1 MEVEFICFF
10 SYGKKL
16 LTLQLTVMLF
26 LSCKSFDSVKSFM
39 KKIKNN
45 FKELKTNLKMSWY
58 FVREEKLYFIILVI
72 LSLMLAGL
80 SFIIPMLSAQLL
92 LKLTDGLLK
101 DLMLVAIIIF
111 FIEILRNVILYF
123 FRKIFELYSIKATTN
138 AQIKMFEETLKI
150 KTAVIED
157 NTTGMFIDRINND
170 TEDIINTFSNLC
182 SVFINMISNAGVF
195 LAVFVINK
203 YMFIYFVLSFIVI
216 AVIENKRNNIYY
228 ERTKKLRL
236 IDEKKTGLISEIV
249 RGLQDIKLLNAQ
261 SGILKRTRRQLKDIN
276 DERIGIVKVT
286 SNFQFIS
293 GSVSDLFDVIFY
305 ALGCLLVYLNSLTI
319 ANFVIIYTYKSRIEN
334 LLSFYNSFSMHV
346 RNFNLSATRVFEVI
360 GNTFDKE
367 SDKGKNINR
376 INGKIEFKNVSF
388 AYSKDNVLNNISFTI
403 NKGERIGF
411 VGSSGSGKSTIFK
424 LLTKLYSLNE
434 GKILID
440 GEDINNISNK
450 TLRKNISLISQNPYI
465 FNFSILDNLK
475 IGNLDASNDE
485 VIESCKKAD
494 IYDVIMNL
502 DDKFNSFVGEGGIT
516 LSGGEKQRLAIAR
529 TLLTR
534 SNIILFDEA
543 TSALDNVT
551 QDKVQKAIY
560 GLDKD
565 KTILIIAHRLSTINK
580 CDRIVVVDDGN
591 IVDIGTHKELYK
603 RCSKYRELYDCEAV

>member
-1 MEVEFICFF
+1 
-10 SYGKKL
+10 
-16 LTLQLTVMLF
+16 
-26 LSCKSFDSVKSFM
+26 
-39 KKIKNN
+39 
-45 FKELKTNLKMSWY
+45 MSWY
-58 FVREEKLYFIILVI
+58 FVREEKLYFVLIVFLSIL
-72 LSLMLAGL
+72 LAGIG
-80 SFIIPMLSAQLL
+80 FIIPLLSAQLL

-101 DLMLVAIIIF
+101 DLMIVAIIMF
-111 FIEILRNVILYF
+111 FVEMLRNVVTYF
-123 FRKIFELYSIKATTN
+123 LRKYFELYSIKAITN

-150 KTAVIED
+150 KAAEIED

-170 TEDIINTFSNLC
+170 TEDIVTTFSHLC
-182 SVFINMISNAGVF
+182 TVIINIISNLGVF
-195 LAVFVINK
+195 LAVFVINR
-203 YMFIYFVLSFIVI
+203 YMFLYFVISFIIIVI
-216 AVIENKRNNIYY
+216 IENKRTNIYY

-261 SGILKRTRRQLKDIN
+261 VGILKKTKKQLQDIN
-276 DERIGIVKVT
+276 DERKGIIKVT

-293 GSVSDLFDVIFY
+293 GSVSDLFNVIFF
-305 ALGCLLVYLNSLTI
+305 ALGSLLVHLNSLSI
-319 ANFVIIYTYKSRIEN
+319 ASFVVLYTYKSRIDN
-334 LLSFYNSFSMHV
+334 LLNFYNSFVMYV
-346 RNFNLSATRVFEVI
+346 KNFNLSATRVFEVI
-360 GNTFDKE
+360 GDTFDKE
-367 SDKGKNINR
+367 SDKGKDINKL
-376 INGKIEFKNVSF
+376 NGRIEFKDVSF
-388 AYSKDNVLNNISFTI
+388 AYDKDNVLNKINFTI

-424 LLTKLYSLNE
+424 LLTKLYSLEE
-434 GKILID
+434 GHILID

-450 TLRKNISLISQNPYI
+450 TLRKNISLIPQNPYI
-465 FNFSILDNLK
+465 FNFSVLDNLK
-475 IGNLDASNDE
+475 IGNLDASCDE
-485 VIESCKKAD
+485 VIDACKKVD

-502 DDKFNSFVGEGGIT
+502 DDKFNTFVGEGGVM

-529 TLLTR
+529 TLLTK

-565 KTILIIAHRLSTINK
+565 KTILIIAHRLSTVNK

-603 RCSKYRELYDCEAV
+603 RCNKYRELYDCEIA

>member
-1 MEVEFICFF
+1 
-10 SYGKKL
+10 
-16 LTLQLTVMLF
+16 
-26 LSCKSFDSVKSFM
+26 
-39 KKIKNN
+39 
-45 FKELKTNLKMSWY
+45 MSWY
-58 FVREEKLYFIILVI
+58 FVREEKLYFVLIVFLSIL
-72 LSLMLAGL
+72 LAGIG
-80 SFIIPMLSAQLL
+80 FIIPLLSAQLL

-101 DLMLVAIIIF
+101 DLMIVAIIMF
-111 FIEILRNVILYF
+111 FVEMLRNVVTYF
-123 FRKIFELYSIKATTN
+123 LRKYFELYSIKAITN

-150 KTAVIED
+150 KAAEIED

-170 TEDIINTFSNLC
+170 TEDIVTTFSHLC
-182 SVFINMISNAGVF
+182 IVIINIISNLGVF
-195 LAVFVINK
+195 LAVFVINR
-203 YMFIYFVLSFIVI
+203 YMFLYFVISFIIIVI
-216 AVIENKRNNIYY
+216 IENKRTNIYY

-261 SGILKRTRRQLKDIN
+261 VGILKKTKKQLQDIN
-276 DERIGIVKVT
+276 DERKGIIKVT

-293 GSVSDLFDVIFY
+293 GSVSDLFNVIFF
-305 ALGCLLVYLNSLTI
+305 ALGSLLVHLNSLSI
-319 ANFVIIYTYKSRIEN
+319 ASFVVLYTYKSRIDN
-334 LLSFYNSFSMHV
+334 LLNFYNSFVMYV
-346 RNFNLSATRVFEVI
+346 KNFNLSATRVSEVI
-360 GNTFDKE
+360 GDTFDKE
-367 SDKGKNINR
+367 SDKGKDINKL
-376 INGKIEFKNVSF
+376 NGRIEFKDVSF
-388 AYSKDNVLNNISFTI
+388 AYDKDNVLNKINFTI

-424 LLTKLYSLNE
+424 LLTKLYSLEE
-434 GKILID
+434 GHILID

-450 TLRKNISLISQNPYI
+450 TLRKNISLIPQNPYI
-465 FNFSILDNLK
+465 FNFSVLDNLK
-475 IGNLDASNDE
+475 IGNLDASCDE
-485 VIESCKKAD
+485 VIDACKKVD

-502 DDKFNSFVGEGGIT
+502 DDKFNTFVGEGGVM

-529 TLLTR
+529 TLLTK

-565 KTILIIAHRLSTINK
+565 KTILIIAHRLSTVNK

-603 RCSKYRELYDCEAV
+603 RCSKYRELYDCEIA

>member
-1 MEVEFICFF
+1 
-10 SYGKKL
+10 
-16 LTLQLTVMLF
+16 
-26 LSCKSFDSVKSFM
+26 M
-39 KKIKNN
+39 KKIKKD

-388 AYSKDNVLNNISFTI
+388 AYSKDNVLNNINFII
-403 NKGERIGF
+403 NPGERIGF

-424 LLTKLYSLNE
+424 LLTKLYSLEE
-434 GKILID
+434 GHILID

-450 TLRKNISLISQNPYI
+450 ALRKNISLIPQNPYI
-465 FNFSILDNLK
+465 FNFSVLDNLK

-485 VIESCKKAD
+485 VKEACKKAD
-494 IYDVIMNL
+494 IYNVIMNL
-502 DDKFNSFVGEGGIT
+502 DDKFNTFVGEGGVM

-529 TLLTR
+529 TLLKK

-565 KTILIIAHRLSTINK
+565 KTILIIAHRLSTVNK
-580 CDRIVVVDDGN
+580 CDKIIVVDDGD

-603 RCSKYRELYDCEAV
+603 RCSKYRELYDCEIA

>member
-1 MEVEFICFF
+1 
-10 SYGKKL
+10 
-16 LTLQLTVMLF
+16 
-26 LSCKSFDSVKSFM
+26 M
-39 KKIKNN
+39 KKIKKD

-101 DLMLVAIIIF
+101 DLMLVGIIIF

-388 AYSKDNVLNNISFTI
+388 AYSKDNVLNNINFII
-403 NKGERIGF
+403 NPGERIGF

-424 LLTKLYSLNE
+424 LLTKLYSLEE
-434 GKILID
+434 GHILID

-450 TLRKNISLISQNPYI
+450 ALRKNISLIPQNPYI
-465 FNFSILDNLK
+465 FNFSVLDNLK

-485 VIESCKKAD
+485 VKEACKKTD
-494 IYDVIMNL
+494 IYNVIMNL
-502 DDKFNSFVGEGGIT
+502 DDKFNTFVGEGGVM

-529 TLLTR
+529 TLLKK

-565 KTILIIAHRLSTINK
+565 KTILIIAHRLSTVNK
-580 CDRIVVVDDGN
+580 CDKIIVVDDGN

-603 RCSKYRELYDCEAV
+603 RCSKYRELYDCEIA

>member
-1 MEVEFICFF
+1 
-10 SYGKKL
+10 
-16 LTLQLTVMLF
+16 
-26 LSCKSFDSVKSFM
+26 M
-39 KKIKNN
+39 KKIKKD

-276 DERIGIVKVT
+276 DERIGIVKIT

-388 AYSKDNVLNNISFTI
+388 AYSKDNVLNNINFII
-403 NKGERIGF
+403 NPGERIGF

-440 GEDINNISNK
+440 EEDINNISNK
-450 TLRKNISLISQNPYI
+450 SLRKNISLISQNPYI
-465 FNFSILDNLK
+465 FNFSVLDNLK

-485 VIESCKKAD
+485 VKDACKKAD
-494 IYDVIMNL
+494 IYDVIMDL
-502 DDKFNSFVGEGGIT
+502 DDKFNTFVGEGGVM

-529 TLLTR
+529 TLLKK

-565 KTILIIAHRLSTINK
+565 KTILIIAHRLSTVNK

-603 RCSKYRELYDCEAV
+603 RCSKYRELYDCEIV

>member
-1 MEVEFICFF
+1 
-10 SYGKKL
+10 
-16 LTLQLTVMLF
+16 
-26 LSCKSFDSVKSFM
+26 M
-39 KKIKNN
+39 KKIKKNLG
-45 FKELKTNLKMSWY
+45 ELKTNLKMSWY
-58 FVREEKLYFIILVI
+58 FVREEKLYFVLIVFLSIL
-72 LSLMLAGL
+72 LAGL

-388 AYSKDNVLNNISFTI
+388 AYDKDNVLNNISFTI

-450 TLRKNISLISQNPYI
+450 SLRKNISLIPQNPYI
-465 FNFSILDNLK
+465 FNFSVLDNLK
-475 IGNLDASNDE
+475 IGNLDASCDE
-485 VIESCKKAD
+485 VIDACKKAD

-502 DDKFNSFVGEGGIT
+502 DDKFNTFVGEGGVM

-529 TLLTR
+529 TLLTK

-565 KTILIIAHRLSTINK
+565 KTILIIAHRLSTVNK

-603 RCSKYRELYDCEAV
+603 RCSKYRELYDCEIV

>member
-1 MEVEFICFF
+1 
-10 SYGKKL
+10 
-16 LTLQLTVMLF
+16 
-26 LSCKSFDSVKSFM
+26 M

-58 FVREEKLYFIILVI
+58 FVRVEKLYFIILVI

-388 AYSKDNVLNNISFTI
+388 AYSKDNVLNNINFII
-403 NKGERIGF
+403 NPGERIGF

-424 LLTKLYSLNE
+424 LLTKLYSLEE
-434 GKILID
+434 GHILID

-450 TLRKNISLISQNPYI
+450 ALRKNISLIPQNPYI
-465 FNFSILDNLK
+465 FNFSVLDNLK
-475 IGNLDASNDE
+475 IGNLDASNNE

-494 IYDVIMNL
+494 IYNVIMNL
-502 DDKFNSFVGEGGIT
+502 DDKFNTFVGEGGVM
-516 LSGGEKQRLAIAR
+516 LSGGEKQRFAIAR
-529 TLLTR
+529 TLLKK

-565 KTILIIAHRLSTINK
+565 KTILIIAHRLSTVNK
-580 CDRIVVVDDGN
+580 CDRIIVVDDGN

-603 RCSKYRELYDCEAV
+603 RCSKYRELYDCEMS

>member
-1 MEVEFICFF
+1 
-10 SYGKKL
+10 
-16 LTLQLTVMLF
+16 
-26 LSCKSFDSVKSFM
+26 M
-39 KKIKNN
+39 KKIKKNLGD
-45 FKELKTNLKMSWY
+45 LKTNLKMSWY
-58 FVREEKLYFIILVI
+58 FVREEKLYFVLIVFLSIL
-72 LSLMLAGL
+72 LAGIG
-80 SFIIPMLSAQLL
+80 FIIPLLSAQLL

-101 DLMLVAIIIF
+101 DLMIVAIIMF
-111 FIEILRNVILYF
+111 FVEMLRNVVTYF
-123 FRKIFELYSIKATTN
+123 LRKYFELYSIKATTN

-150 KTAVIED
+150 KAAEIED

-170 TEDIINTFSNLC
+170 TEDIVTTFSHLC
-182 SVFINMISNAGVF
+182 TVIINIISNLGVF
-195 LAVFVINK
+195 LAVFVINR
-203 YMFIYFVLSFIVI
+203 YMFLYFVISFIIIVI
-216 AVIENKRNNIYY
+216 IENKRTNIYY

-261 SGILKRTRRQLKDIN
+261 VGILKKTKKQLQDIN
-276 DERIGIVKVT
+276 DERKGIIKVT

-293 GSVSDLFDVIFY
+293 GSVSDLFNVIFF
-305 ALGCLLVYLNSLTI
+305 ALGSLLVHLNSLSI
-319 ANFVIIYTYKSRIEN
+319 VSFVVLYTYKSRIDN
-334 LLSFYNSFSMHV
+334 LLNFYNSFVMYV
-346 RNFNLSATRVFEVI
+346 KNFNLSATRVFEVI
-360 GNTFDKE
+360 GDTFDKE
-367 SDKGKNINR
+367 SDKGKDINKL
-376 INGKIEFKNVSF
+376 NGKIEFKDVSF
-388 AYSKDNVLNNISFTI
+388 AYDKDNVLNKINFTI

-424 LLTKLYSLNE
+424 LLTKLYSLEE
-434 GKILID
+434 GHILID

-450 TLRKNISLISQNPYI
+450 TLRKNISLIPQNPYI
-465 FNFSILDNLK
+465 FNFSVLDNLK
-475 IGNLDASNDE
+475 IGNLDASCDE
-485 VIESCKKAD
+485 VIDACKKAD

-502 DDKFNSFVGEGGIT
+502 DDKFNTFVGEGGVM

-529 TLLTR
+529 TLLTK

-565 KTILIIAHRLSTINK
+565 KTILIIAHRLSTVNK

-603 RCSKYRELYDCEAV
+603 RCSKYRELYDCEIV

>member
-1 MEVEFICFF
+1 
-10 SYGKKL
+10 
-16 LTLQLTVMLF
+16 
-26 LSCKSFDSVKSFM
+26 M
-39 KKIKNN
+39 KKIKKD

-276 DERIGIVKVT
+276 DERIGIVKIT

-388 AYSKDNVLNNISFTI
+388 AYSKDNVLNNINFII
-403 NKGERIGF
+403 NPGERIGF

-440 GEDINNISNK
+440 EEDINNISNK
-450 TLRKNISLISQNPYI
+450 SLRKNISLISQNPYI
-465 FNFSILDNLK
+465 FNFSVLDNLK

-485 VIESCKKAD
+485 VKEACKKAD
-494 IYDVIMNL
+494 IYDVIMDL
-502 DDKFNSFVGEGGIT
+502 DDKFNTFVGEGGVM

-529 TLLTR
+529 TLLKK

-565 KTILIIAHRLSTINK
+565 KTILIIAHRLSTVNK

-603 RCSKYRELYDCEAV
+603 RCSKYRELYDCEIV

>member
-1 MEVEFICFF
+1 
-10 SYGKKL
+10 
-16 LTLQLTVMLF
+16 
-26 LSCKSFDSVKSFM
+26 M

-261 SGILKRTRRQLKDIN
+261 TGILKRTRRQLKDIN

-388 AYSKDNVLNNISFTI
+388 AYSKDNVLNNINFII
-403 NKGERIGF
+403 NPGERIGF

-440 GEDINNISNK
+440 EEDINNISNK
-450 TLRKNISLISQNPYI
+450 SLRKNISLISQNPYI
-465 FNFSILDNLK
+465 FNFSVLDNLK

-485 VIESCKKAD
+485 VKEACKKTD
-494 IYDVIMNL
+494 IYNVIMNL
-502 DDKFNSFVGEGGIT
+502 DDKFNTFVGEGGVM

-529 TLLTR
+529 TLLTK

-565 KTILIIAHRLSTINK
+565 KTILIIAHRLSTVNK

-603 RCSKYRELYDCEAV
+603 RCSKYRELYDCEMS

>member
-1 MEVEFICFF
+1 
-10 SYGKKL
+10 
-16 LTLQLTVMLF
+16 
-26 LSCKSFDSVKSFM
+26 M
-39 KKIKNN
+39 KKIKKD

-101 DLMLVAIIIF
+101 HLMLVGIIIF

-388 AYSKDNVLNNISFTI
+388 AYSKDNVLNNINFII
-403 NKGERIGF
+403 NPGERIGF

-424 LLTKLYSLNE
+424 LLTKLYSLEE
-434 GKILID
+434 GHILID

-450 TLRKNISLISQNPYI
+450 ALRKNISLIPQNPYI
-465 FNFSILDNLK
+465 FNFSVLDNLK

-485 VIESCKKAD
+485 VKEACKKAD
-494 IYDVIMNL
+494 IYNVIMNL
-502 DDKFNSFVGEGGIT
+502 DDKFNTFVGEGGVM

-529 TLLTR
+529 TLLTK

-565 KTILIIAHRLSTINK
+565 KTILIIAHRLSTVNK
-580 CDRIVVVDDGN
+580 CDKIIVVDDGN

-603 RCSKYRELYDCEAV
+603 RCSKYRELYDCEIA

>member
-1 MEVEFICFF
+1 
-10 SYGKKL
+10 
-16 LTLQLTVMLF
+16 
-26 LSCKSFDSVKSFM
+26 M

-80 SFIIPMLSAQLL
+80 SFIIPLFSAQLL

-203 YMFIYFVLSFIVI
+203 YMFIYFVLSFIII

-388 AYSKDNVLNNISFTI
+388 AYSKDNVLNNINFII
-403 NKGERIGF
+403 NPGERIGF

-424 LLTKLYSLNE
+424 LLTKLYSLEE
-434 GKILID
+434 GHILID

-450 TLRKNISLISQNPYI
+450 ALRKNISLIPQNPYI
-465 FNFSILDNLK
+465 FNFSVLDNLK

-485 VIESCKKAD
+485 VKEACKKTD
-494 IYDVIMNL
+494 IYNVIMNL
-502 DDKFNSFVGEGGIT
+502 DDKFNTFVGEGGVM

-529 TLLTR
+529 TLLTK

-565 KTILIIAHRLSTINK
+565 KTILIIAHRLSTVNK
-580 CDRIVVVDDGN
+580 CDKIIVVDDGN

-603 RCSKYRELYDCEAV
+603 RCSKYRELYDCEIA

>member
-1 MEVEFICFF
+1 
-10 SYGKKL
+10 
-16 LTLQLTVMLF
+16 
-26 LSCKSFDSVKSFM
+26 M

-388 AYSKDNVLNNISFTI
+388 AYSKDNVLNNINFII
-403 NKGERIGF
+403 NPGERIGF

-424 LLTKLYSLNE
+424 LLTKLYSLEE
-434 GKILID
+434 GHILID

-450 TLRKNISLISQNPYI
+450 ALRKKISLIPQNPYI
-465 FNFSILDNLK
+465 FNFSVLDNLK

-485 VIESCKKAD
+485 VKEACKKTD
-494 IYDVIMNL
+494 IYNVIMNL
-502 DDKFNSFVGEGGIT
+502 DDKFNTFVGEGGVM

-529 TLLTR
+529 TLLTK

-565 KTILIIAHRLSTINK
+565 KTILIIAHRLSTVNK
-580 CDRIVVVDDGN
+580 CDKIIVVDDGN

-603 RCSKYRELYDCEAV
+603 RCSKYRELYDCEIV

>member
-1 MEVEFICFF
+1 M
-10 SYGKKL
+10 
-16 LTLQLTVMLF
+16 
-26 LSCKSFDSVKSFM
+26 
-39 KKIKNN
+39 
-45 FKELKTNLKMSWY
+45 
-58 FVREEKLYFIILVI
+58 
-72 LSLMLAGL
+72 MLAGL
-80 SFIIPMLSAQLL
+80 SFIIPLLSAQLL

-138 AQIKMFEETLKI
+138 AQIKIFEETLKI

-203 YMFIYFVLSFIVI
+203 YMFIYFVFSFIII

-261 SGILKRTRRQLKDIN
+261 SGILKRTKRQLKDIN
-276 DERIGIVKVT
+276 DERVDIVKVT

-293 GSVSDLFDVIFY
+293 GSVSNLFDVMFF

-319 ANFVIIYTYKSRIEN
+319 ASFVILYTYKSRIEN
-334 LLSFYNSFSMHV
+334 LLSFYNSFAMYV
-346 RNFNLSATRVFEVI
+346 KRFNLSATRVFEVI
-360 GNTFDKE
+360 GDTFDKE
-367 SDKGKNINR
+367 SDNGKNINKL
-376 INGKIEFKNVSF
+376 NGKIEFKDVSF
-388 AYSKDNVLNNISFTI
+388 AYSKDNVLNNINFII
-403 NKGERIGF
+403 NPGERIGF
-411 VGSSGSGKSTIFK
+411 VGSSGSGKSTIFR
-424 LLTKLYSLNE
+424 LLTKLYSVDDGE
-434 GKILID
+434 IFID
-440 GEDINNISNK
+440 GEDINNISNMS
-450 TLRKNISLISQNPYI
+450 LRKNISLIPQNPYI
-465 FNFSILDNLK
+465 FNFSVLENLK
-475 IGNLDASNDE
+475 IGNLDVSNNE
-485 VIESCKKAD
+485 VVDACKKAD

-502 DDKFNSFVGEGGIT
+502 DDKFNTFVGEGGVM

-529 TLLTR
+529 TLLTK

-565 KTILIIAHRLSTINK
+565 KTILIIAHRLSTVNK

-591 IVDIGTHKELYK
+591 IFDIGTHKELYK
-603 RCSKYRELYDCEAV
+603 RCSKYRELYDCEIV

>member
-1 MEVEFICFF
+1 
-10 SYGKKL
+10 
-16 LTLQLTVMLF
+16 
-26 LSCKSFDSVKSFM
+26 M

-45 FKELKTNLKMSWY
+45 FKELKTNLKMCWY
-58 FVREEKLYFIILVI
+58 FVKEEKPYFVLLAI
-72 LSLMLAGL
+72 LSLVLAGIG
-80 SFIIPMLSAQLL
+80 FILPLFSAQLL

-111 FIEILRNVILYF
+111 FIEIFRNIVAYF
-123 FRKIFELYSIKATTN
+123 FRRIFELYSIKATTN

-150 KTAVIED
+150 KTSELED
-157 NTTGMFIDRINND
+157 NTTGMFVDRINND
-170 TEDIINTFSNLC
+170 TEEIINTFSQLC
-182 SVFINMISNAGVF
+182 SVTINIISNIGVF

-203 YMFIYFVLSFIVI
+203 YMFLYFVISFIIIVI
-216 AVIENKRNNIYY
+216 IETKRTNIYY
-228 ERTKKLRL
+228 ERTKKMRL
-236 IDEKKTGLISEIV
+236 ISEKKTGLISEIV

-261 SGILKRTRRQLKDIN
+261 SGILKKTRKQLQDIN

-293 GSVSDLFDVIFY
+293 GSVSDLFDVIFF
-305 ALGCLLVYLNSLTI
+305 ALGSLLVYLNSLTI

-376 INGKIEFKNVSF
+376 INGKIEFKDVSF

-434 GKILID
+434 GKILVD
-440 GEDINNISNK
+440 GEDINDISNK
-450 TLRKNISLISQNPYI
+450 SLRKNISLISQSPYI
-465 FNFSILDNLK
+465 FNFSVLDNLK

-485 VIESCKKAD
+485 VKEACKKAD
-494 IYDVIMNL
+494 IYDVIMDL
-502 DDKFNSFVGEGGIT
+502 DDKFNTFVGEGGVM

-529 TLLTR
+529 TLLTK
-534 SNIILFDEA
+534 SNIIFLM
-543 TSALDNVT
+543 
-551 QDKVQKAIY
+551 
-560 GLDKD
+560 
-565 KTILIIAHRLSTINK
+565 
-580 CDRIVVVDDGN
+580 
-591 IVDIGTHKELYK
+591 K
-603 RCSKYRELYDCEAV
+603 RQVL

>member
-1 MEVEFICFF
+1 
-10 SYGKKL
+10 
-16 LTLQLTVMLF
+16 
-26 LSCKSFDSVKSFM
+26 M

-334 LLSFYNSFSMHV
+334 LLSFYNSFSMHA

-450 TLRKNISLISQNPYI
+450 SLRKNISLISQSPYI

-502 DDKFNSFVGEGGIT
+502 DDKFNSFVGEGGVM

>member
-1 MEVEFICFF
+1 
-10 SYGKKL
+10 
-16 LTLQLTVMLF
+16 
-26 LSCKSFDSVKSFM
+26 M

-450 TLRKNISLISQNPYI
+450 SLRKNISLISQNPYI

-502 DDKFNSFVGEGGIT
+502 DDKFNTFVGEGGVM

-529 TLLTR
+529 TLLKK

-565 KTILIIAHRLSTINK
+565 KTILIIAHRLSTVNK

>member
-1 MEVEFICFF
+1 
-10 SYGKKL
+10 
-16 LTLQLTVMLF
+16 
-26 LSCKSFDSVKSFM
+26 M

-376 INGKIEFKNVSF
+376 INGKIEFKDVSF

-494 IYDVIMNL
+494 IYDVIMDL
-502 DDKFNSFVGEGGIT
+502 DDKFNTFVGEGGVM

-529 TLLTR
+529 TLLTK

-565 KTILIIAHRLSTINK
+565 KTILIIAHRLSTVNK

>member
-1 MEVEFICFF
+1 
-10 SYGKKL
+10 
-16 LTLQLTVMLF
+16 
-26 LSCKSFDSVKSFM
+26 M
-39 KKIKNN
+39 KKIKKNLG
-45 FKELKTNLKMSWY
+45 ELKTNLKMSWY
-58 FVREEKLYFIILVI
+58 FVREEKLYFVLIVFLSIL
-72 LSLMLAGL
+72 LAGIG
-80 SFIIPMLSAQLL
+80 FIIPLLSAQLL

-101 DLMLVAIIIF
+101 DLMIVAIIMF
-111 FIEILRNVILYF
+111 SVEMLRNVVTYF
-123 FRKIFELYSIKATTN
+123 LRKYFELYSIKATTN

-150 KTAVIED
+150 KTAEIED

-170 TEDIINTFSNLC
+170 TEDIVTTFSHLC
-182 SVFINMISNAGVF
+182 TVIINIISNLGVF
-195 LAVFVINK
+195 LAVFVINR
-203 YMFIYFVLSFIVI
+203 YMFLYFVISFIIIVI
-216 AVIENKRNNIYY
+216 IENKRTNIYY

-261 SGILKRTRRQLKDIN
+261 VGILKKTKKQLQDIN
-276 DERIGIVKVT
+276 DERKGIIKVT

-293 GSVSDLFDVIFY
+293 GSVTDLFNVIFF
-305 ALGCLLVYLNSLTI
+305 ALGSLLVYLNSLSI
-319 ANFVIIYTYKSRIEN
+319 ASFVVLYTYKSRIDN
-334 LLSFYNSFSMHV
+334 LLNFYNSFVMYV
-346 RNFNLSATRVFEVI
+346 KNFNLSATRVFEVI
-360 GNTFDKE
+360 GDTFDKE
-367 SDKGKNINR
+367 SDKGKDINKL
-376 INGKIEFKNVSF
+376 NGKIEFKDVSF
-388 AYSKDNVLNNISFTI
+388 AYDKDNVLNKINFTI

-424 LLTKLYSLNE
+424 LLTKLYSLEE
-434 GKILID
+434 GHILID

-450 TLRKNISLISQNPYI
+450 TLRKNISLIPQNPYI
-465 FNFSILDNLK
+465 FNFSVLDNLK
-475 IGNLDASNDE
+475 IGNLDASCDE
-485 VIESCKKAD
+485 VIDACKKAD

-502 DDKFNSFVGEGGIT
+502 DDKFNTFVGEGGVM

-529 TLLTR
+529 TLLTK

-565 KTILIIAHRLSTINK
+565 KTILIIAHRLSTVNK

-603 RCSKYRELYDCEAV
+603 RCSKYRELYDCEIV

>member
-1 MEVEFICFF
+1 
-10 SYGKKL
+10 
-16 LTLQLTVMLF
+16 
-26 LSCKSFDSVKSFM
+26 M

-450 TLRKNISLISQNPYI
+450 SLRKNISLISQSPYI

-485 VIESCKKAD
+485 VKEACKKAD
-494 IYDVIMNL
+494 IYDVIMDL
-502 DDKFNSFVGEGGIT
+502 DDKFNTFVGEGGVM

-565 KTILIIAHRLSTINK
+565 KTILIIAHRLSTVNK

-603 RCSKYRELYDCEAV
+603 RCNKYRELYDCEAV

>member
-1 MEVEFICFF
+1 
-10 SYGKKL
+10 
-16 LTLQLTVMLF
+16 
-26 LSCKSFDSVKSFM
+26 
-39 KKIKNN
+39 
-45 FKELKTNLKMSWY
+45 MSWY

-450 TLRKNISLISQNPYI
+450 SLRKNISLISQSPYI
-465 FNFSILDNLK
+465 FNFSVLDNLK

-485 VIESCKKAD
+485 VKEACKKAD
-494 IYDVIMNL
+494 IYDVIMDL
-502 DDKFNSFVGEGGIT
+502 DDKFNTFVGEGGVM

-529 TLLTR
+529 TLLKK

-565 KTILIIAHRLSTINK
+565 KTILIIAHRLSTVNK

>member
-1 MEVEFICFF
+1 
-10 SYGKKL
+10 
-16 LTLQLTVMLF
+16 
-26 LSCKSFDSVKSFM
+26 M

-45 FKELKTNLKMSWY
+45 FRELKTNLKMCWY
-58 FVREEKLYFIILVI
+58 FVKDEKLYFVLIVFLSIILASI
-72 LSLMLAGL
+72 G
-80 SFIIPMLSAQLL
+80 FIIPLLSAQLL

-101 DLMLVAIIIF
+101 DLMIVAIIMF
-111 FIEILRNVILYF
+111 VVEMLRNIVTYF
-123 FRKIFELYSIKATTN
+123 LRKFFELYSIKATTN

-150 KTAVIED
+150 KTAEIED
-157 NTTGMFIDRINND
+157 NTSGMFIDRINND
-170 TEDIINTFSNLC
+170 TEDIVTTFSHLC
-182 SVFINMISNAGVF
+182 TVIINIISNLGVF
-195 LAVFVINK
+195 LAVFVINR
-203 YMFIYFVLSFIVI
+203 YMFLYFVISFIIIVI
-216 AVIENKRNNIYY
+216 IENKRTNIYY

-261 SGILKRTRRQLKDIN
+261 VGILKRTRKQLQDIN
-276 DERIGIVKVT
+276 DERTGIVKVT

-293 GSVSDLFDVIFY
+293 GSVSDLFNVIFF
-305 ALGCLLVYLNSLTI
+305 ALGSLLVYLNSLTI
-319 ANFVIIYTYKSRIEN
+319 ANFVILYTYKSKIDN
-334 LLSFYNSFSMHV
+334 LLSFYTSFTMYV
-346 RNFNLSATRVFEVI
+346 KNFNLSATRVFEVI
-360 GNTFDKE
+360 GDTFDKE
-367 SDKGKNINR
+367 SDKGKR
-376 INGKIEFKNVSF
+376 IDKLTGKIEFKDVSF

-494 IYDVIMNL
+494 IYDVIMDL
-502 DDKFNSFVGEGGIT
+502 DDKFNTFVGEGGVM

-529 TLLTR
+529 TLLTK

-603 RCSKYRELYDCEAV
+603 RCSKYRELYDCEIV

>member
-1 MEVEFICFF
+1 
-10 SYGKKL
+10 
-16 LTLQLTVMLF
+16 
-26 LSCKSFDSVKSFM
+26 M
-39 KKIKNN
+39 KKIKKD

-376 INGKIEFKNVSF
+376 ISGKIEFKNVSF
-388 AYSKDNVLNNISFTI
+388 AYSKDNVLNNINFII
-403 NKGERIGF
+403 NPGERIGF

-424 LLTKLYSLNE
+424 LLTKLYSLEE
-434 GKILID
+434 GHILID

-450 TLRKNISLISQNPYI
+450 ALRKNISLIPQNPYI
-465 FNFSILDNLK
+465 FNFSVLDNLK

-485 VIESCKKAD
+485 VKEACKKAD
-494 IYDVIMNL
+494 IYNVIMNL
-502 DDKFNSFVGEGGIT
+502 DDKFNTFVGEGGVM

-529 TLLTR
+529 TLLKK

-565 KTILIIAHRLSTINK
+565 KTILIIAHRLSTVNK
-580 CDRIVVVDDGN
+580 CDKIIVVDDGN

-603 RCSKYRELYDCEAV
+603 RCSKYRELYDCEIA

>member
-1 MEVEFICFF
+1 
-10 SYGKKL
+10 
-16 LTLQLTVMLF
+16 
-26 LSCKSFDSVKSFM
+26 M

-45 FKELKTNLKMSWY
+45 FRELKTNLKMCWY
-58 FVREEKLYFIILVI
+58 FVKEEKLYFVLLAI
-72 LSLMLAGL
+72 LSLVLAGIG
-80 SFIIPMLSAQLL
+80 FILPLFSAQLL

-101 DLMLVAIIIF
+101 DLILVAIIIF
-111 FIEILRNVILYF
+111 FIEMFRNIVAYF
-123 FRKIFELYSIKATTN
+123 FRRIFELYSIKATTN

-150 KTAVIED
+150 KTSELED
-157 NTTGMFIDRINND
+157 NTTGMFVDRINND
-170 TEDIINTFSNLC
+170 TEEIINTFSQLC
-182 SVFINMISNAGVF
+182 SVTINIISNIGVF

-203 YMFIYFVLSFIVI
+203 YMFLYFVISFIIIVI
-216 AVIENKRNNIYY
+216 IETKRTNIYY
-228 ERTKKLRL
+228 ERTKKMRL
-236 IDEKKTGLISEIV
+236 INEKKTGLISEIV

-261 SGILKRTRRQLKDIN
+261 SGILKKTRKQLQDIN

-293 GSVSDLFDVIFY
+293 GSVSDLFDVIFF
-305 ALGCLLVYLNSLTI
+305 ALGSLLVYLNSLTI

-376 INGKIEFKNVSF
+376 INDKIEFKNVSF
-388 AYSKDNVLNNISFTI
+388 AYSKDNVLNNINFII
-403 NKGERIGF
+403 NPGERIGF

-424 LLTKLYSLNE
+424 LLTKLYSLEE
-434 GKILID
+434 GHILID

-450 TLRKNISLISQNPYI
+450 ALRKNISLISQNPYI
-465 FNFSILDNLK
+465 FNFSVLDNLK

-485 VIESCKKAD
+485 VKEACKKAD
-494 IYDVIMNL
+494 IYNVIMDL
-502 DDKFNSFVGEGGIT
+502 DDKFNTFVGEGGVM

-529 TLLTR
+529 TLLTK

-565 KTILIIAHRLSTINK
+565 KTILIIAHRLSTVNK
-580 CDRIVVVDDGN
+580 CDKIIVVDDGN

-603 RCSKYRELYDCEAV
+603 RCSKYRELYDCEIA

>member
-1 MEVEFICFF
+1 
-10 SYGKKL
+10 
-16 LTLQLTVMLF
+16 
-26 LSCKSFDSVKSFM
+26 M
-39 KKIKNN
+39 KKIKKD

-58 FVREEKLYFIILVI
+58 FVRKEKFYFIVLILLAILLAVI
-72 LSLMLAGL
+72 
-80 SFIIPMLSAQLL
+80 SFIIPLFSAKLL

-101 DLMLVAIIIF
+101 DLLLVAVIIF
-111 FIEILRNVILYF
+111 FIEVLRNIILYF
-123 FRKIFELYSIKATTN
+123 FNRIFELYSIKATTN

-170 TEDIINTFSNLC
+170 TEEIINTFSNLC

-195 LAVFVINK
+195 LAVFVINR
-203 YMFIYFVLSFIVI
+203 YMFLYFVISFIVI
-216 AVIENKRNNIYY
+216 VVIENKKNNIYY

-249 RGLQDIKLLNAQ
+249 RGLQDIKLLNAEE
-261 SGILKRTRRQLKDIN
+261 GILRKTNRQLNDIYSK
-276 DERIGIVKVT
+276 RIDIAKVT
-286 SNFQFIS
+286 SSFQLLS
-293 GSVSDLFDVIFY
+293 GGVSSFFDFAFF
-305 ALGCLLVYLNSLTI
+305 ALGSLLVYLNNLTI
-319 ANFVIIYTYKSRIEN
+319 ASFVILYTYKSRVDN
-334 LLSFYNSFSMHV
+334 LLGYYNSFSWYV
-346 RNFNLSATRVFEVI
+346 RKFNLSASRVFEVI
-360 GNTFDKE
+360 GDTFDKE
-367 SDKGKNINR
+367 NDKGKDINK
-376 INGKIEFKNVSF
+376 IKGKIEFKDVSL
-388 AYSKDNVLNNISFTI
+388 AYSKDNVLNKISFTI
-403 NKGERIGF
+403 NPGERIGF

-424 LLTKLYSLNE
+424 LLTKLYSLDK
-434 GKILID
+434 GHILID

-450 TLRKNISLISQNPYI
+450 ALRRNISLIPQNPYI
-465 FNFSILDNLK
+465 FNFSVMENLK
-475 IGNLDASNDE
+475 IGNLDASDSEAINA
-485 VIESCKKAD
+485 CKKAD
-494 IYDVIMNL
+494 IYSVIMSL
-502 DDKFNSFVGEGGIT
+502 DDKFNTFVGEGGVM

-529 TLLTR
+529 TLLKK

-565 KTILIIAHRLSTINK
+565 KTILIIAHRLSTVNK